1 MRVSTE
7 SLPFEAASFRDP
19 DTRVFRHNGAVLRCL
34 SRHALEDWEQLAAT
48 DFFKRLTAECPRDPD
63 RSQVGDRTGLPAL
76 DAKWVAVL
84 ETRDGPD
91 GLLPLRVA
99 LQYAQGRGA
108 SARRCCMK
116 TLRGVVA

>member
-48 DFFKRLTAECPRDPD
+48 DFFKRLTAECHVIPTEQ
-63 RSQVGDRTGLPAL
+63 SVS
-76 DAKWVAVL
+76 
-84 ETRDGPD
+84 ET
-91 GLLPLRVA
+91 
-99 LQYAQGRGA
+99 
-108 SARRCCMK
+108 
-116 TLRGVVA
+116 